1 MTRFMAL
8 FARSQLAFIGLI
20 ILSLILILVILTPW
34 LPLNDPNVI
43 DTSNRFKRPF
53 SEDSI
58 LGTDHLGRDLLSR
71 LLWGTRLSIAVGLCA
86 AIIAAFIGSAIGV
99 IAGFY
104 GGHTDNIIMR
114 GVDMLMAFPYI
125 PVSYTHLTLPTILRV

>member
-20 ILSLILILVILTPW
+20 ILSLILILAILTP
-34 LPLNDPNVI
+34 LLSLNDPNVI

-58 LGTDHLGRDLLSR
+58 LGTCLLYTSPSPRD
-71 LLWGTRLSIAVGLCA
+71 
-86 AIIAAFIGSAIGV
+86 
-99 IAGFY
+99 
-104 GGHTDNIIMR
+104 
-114 GVDMLMAFPYI
+114 
-125 PVSYTHLTLPTILRV
+125 

>member
-20 ILSLILILVILTPW
+20 ILSLILILAILTPW

-71 LLWGTRLSIAVGLCA
+71 LLWGTRLSIAGVVFVA
-86 AIIAAFIGSAIGV
+86 ACYVMFNIVVDIIQSLLDPRIK
-99 IAGFY
+99 
-104 GGHTDNIIMR
+104 T
-114 GVDMLMAFPYI
+114 
-125 PVSYTHLTLPTILRV
+125 